1 MDEIDKLESDFRGD
15 PSSALLEALDPEQN
29 YAFSDH
35 YLNIPFNLSSVMFI
49 LTANLTDS
57 IPPALLDR
65 MEIISL
71 SGYSEEEKQ
80 VIAFKHLIPRQL
92 KENGLTPDSV
102 VISPA
107 ALSLIIREYTFEAG
121 LRNLEREIQ
130 AIFRKVARQIAEG
143 KEGLFRVTR
152 GNLARFLGVPKFIP
166 EMEDEPEQVGLA
178 AGLAWTQVG
187 GEVMYVEATLIPGKG
202 ELILTGQLGEVMQES
217 ARAAASYARKN
228 LKSFGVK
235 EGYLENLDIHIHV
248 PAGATPKDG
257 PSAGIA
263 MATALIS
270 AIRKTPVDNTVAMTG
285 EITLLGRVLPVGGL
299 KEKALGALRTGIRT
313 IIVPDKNR
321 KDLKEM
327 PASVKRRIHFT
338 PVGHMDEVL
347 SIAFGKGDQERPKKN
362 NVDADSGI

>member
-1 MDEIDKLESDFRGD
+1 M
-15 PSSALLEALDPEQN
+15 
-29 YAFSDH
+29 
-35 YLNIPFNLSSVMFI
+35 
-49 LTANLTDS
+49 
-57 IPPALLDR
+57 
-65 MEIISL
+65 
-71 SGYSEEEKQ
+71 
-80 VIAFKHLIPRQL
+80 
-92 KENGLTPDSV
+92 
-102 VISPA
+102 
-107 ALSLIIREYTFEAG
+107 
-121 LRNLEREIQ
+121 
-130 AIFRKVARQIAEG
+130 
-143 KEGLFRVTR
+143 
-152 GNLARFLGVPKFIP
+152 
-166 EMEDEPEQVGLA
+166 
-178 AGLAWTQVG
+178 
-187 GEVMYVEATLIPGKG
+187 
-202 ELILTGQLGEVMQES
+202 
-217 ARAAASYARKN
+217 
-228 LKSFGVK
+228 
-235 EGYLENLDIHIHV
+235 ENLDIHIHV